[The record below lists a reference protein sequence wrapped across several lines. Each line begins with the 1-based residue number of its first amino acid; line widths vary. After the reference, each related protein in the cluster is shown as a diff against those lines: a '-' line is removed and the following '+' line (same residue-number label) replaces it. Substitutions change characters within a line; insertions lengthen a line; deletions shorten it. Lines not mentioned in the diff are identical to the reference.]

1 MIQNNS
7 KNKNLYTLIAE
18 PNYFGHFAMR
28 YPVCKYVPANLE
40 VMNPVCKGRYP
51 CKGVGLYS
59 HGLKSGDII
68 VGVEA
73 NDSFEELRYSPC
85 ALNY

>member
-1 MIQNNS
+1 MYI
-7 KNKNLYTLIAE
+7 
-18 PNYFGHFAMR
+18 
-28 YPVCKYVPANLE
+28 PANLE

-68 VGVEA
+68 EGVEA
-73 NDSFEELRYSPC
+73 NDSFEELR
-85 ALNY
+85 

>member
-1 MIQNNS
+1 MSIPES
-7 KNKNLYTLIAE
+7 SVPLKTLIS
-18 PNYFGHFAMR
+18 PDILD
-28 YPVCKYVPANLE
+28 KYVPANLE

-51 CKGVGLYS
+51 CKGVGLQS

-73 NDSFEELRYSPC
+73 NDSFEELRQSPC
-85 ALNY
+85 ALNS